1 MTFFQKCIKIGAII
15 LATILIGMITY
26 IILFVLIFLSD
37 VLRSDNGPIIL
48 EDYYEENQEDDY
60 YENMIY
66 EDLDDLYYKDRTNQ
80 L

>member
-1 MTFFQKCIKIGAII
+1 MSFFQKCIKIGAII
-15 LATILIGMITY
+15 LGTILIGMITY